1 MEKQKIKQLTTL
13 FRKKGYNPVYGTVYE
28 QQQKWLS
35 WYRGEVQD
43 FHFYDIKGVNGM
55 TVGKKK
61 MSLNM
66 AKKVM
71 EDWQSL
77 LFNENVQ
84 LIAED
89 PKAQKIIDEVLE
101 KNSFIENMSHFVEL
115 TMVFGT
121 GIIIEYLEE
130 SKICLDFIYGDNVI
144 PLSQRNKQ
152 ITEIATIQ
160 EFQEDNAYYTHIT
173 YHLIKDGKYRLEHE
187 LYKSKQRTY
196 LGSPV
201 GLNLVFNEHELSHLV
216 KGYYVE
222 YETDTPF
229 FQIFKPAIVNNYETN
244 SAMGISPIANSISLL
259 SSIDEEFNG
268 MYTEVKNSRKRLL
281 VNSEATKT
289 QVIKDKTGDGNIKLR
304 SVTYFD
310 TDDDIFQSIP
320 MDESIPF
327 KEFAPNYNIEPYI
340 RGLNHKLDLLSVK
353 AGLGNNFYKI
363 DGSSG
368 SMTATEVVSKNSD
381 TWRNRKKHV
390 KVLREV
396 LIGMMKGILALDKSV
411 NGYTG
416 DPEAIEY
423 DVKFDDS
430 IIVDDNKRIEEMKM
444 DATDGFIAKWRYV
457 AEKYQITEEEAKEWI
472 AEAQKDESEGSS
484 DFFNQ
489 MLKEE
494 PEEDEPEVEE
504 DDEETEE

>member
-43 FHFYDIKGVNGM
+43 FHFYDIKGVNGL

-77 LFNENVQ
+77 LFNERVE
-84 LIAED
+84 LTVED
-89 PKAQKIIDEVLE
+89 PKAQKIVDEVLE

-115 TMVFGT
+115 SMVYGT
-121 GIIIEYLEE
+121 GIIVEYLEE

-152 ITEIATIQ
+152 ISEIATIQ

-173 YHLIKDGKYRLEHE
+173 YHLLKDGVYRIEHE

-216 KGYYVE
+216 KGYYIE

-229 FQIFKPAIVNNYETN
+229 FQIFKPAIVNNYEPN
-244 SAMGISPIANSISLL
+244 SAMGLSPIANSISLL
-259 SSIDEEFNG
+259 AAIDEEFNG
-268 MYTEVKNSRKRLL
+268 LYTEVKNSRKRLL

-289 QVIKDKTGDGNIKLR
+289 QVIKDKTGEGNVKLR
-304 SVTYFD
+304 TVTYFD

-327 KEFAPNYNIEPYI
+327 KEFAPMYNIEPYI

-390 KVLREV
+390 KVLREA
-396 LIGMMKGILALDKSV
+396 LISMMKGILTLDKSV

-423 DVKFDDS
+423 DVHFDDS
-430 IIVDDNKRIEEMKM
+430 IIVDDNKRLEDMKM
-444 DATDGFIAKWRYV
+444 DAMDGFISKWRYI
-457 AEKYQITEEEAKEWI
+457 ADKYQITEEEAKEWI
-472 AEAQKDESEGSS
+472 AEAQQDESDGSS
-484 DFFNQ
+484 DFFSQ
-489 MLKEE
+489 MLNEE
-494 PEEDEPEVEE
+494 PDEEPEVEE
-504 DDEETEE
+504 DDEEAEG

>member
-1 MEKQKIKQLTTL
+1 
-13 FRKKGYNPVYGTVYE
+13 
-28 QQQKWLS
+28 
-35 WYRGEVQD
+35 
-43 FHFYDIKGVNGM
+43 
-55 TVGKKK
+55 
-61 MSLNM
+61 
-66 AKKVM
+66 
-71 EDWQSL
+71 
-77 LFNENVQ
+77 
-84 LIAED
+84 
-89 PKAQKIIDEVLE
+89 
-101 KNSFIENMSHFVEL
+101 
-115 TMVFGT
+115 
-121 GIIIEYLEE
+121 
-130 SKICLDFIYGDNVI
+130 
-144 PLSQRNKQ
+144 
-152 ITEIATIQ
+152 
-160 EFQEDNAYYTHIT
+160 
-173 YHLIKDGKYRLEHE
+173 
-187 LYKSKQRTY
+187 
-196 LGSPV
+196 
-201 GLNLVFNEHELSHLV
+201 
-216 KGYYVE
+216 
-222 YETDTPF
+222 
-229 FQIFKPAIVNNYETN
+229 
-244 SAMGISPIANSISLL
+244 
-259 SSIDEEFNG
+259 
-268 MYTEVKNSRKRLL
+268 
-281 VNSEATKT
+281 
-289 QVIKDKTGDGNIKLR
+289 
-304 SVTYFD
+304 
-310 TDDDIFQSIP
+310 
-320 MDESIPF
+320 
-327 KEFAPNYNIEPYI
+327 
-340 RGLNHKLDLLSVK
+340 LSVK